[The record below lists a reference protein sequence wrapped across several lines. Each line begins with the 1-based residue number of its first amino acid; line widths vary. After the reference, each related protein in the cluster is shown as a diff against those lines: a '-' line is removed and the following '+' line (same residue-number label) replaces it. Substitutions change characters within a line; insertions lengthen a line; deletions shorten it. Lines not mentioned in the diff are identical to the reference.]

1 MQGSDAGESNRL
13 HFVKKQYK
21 NDDGRRR
28 SMQNKHAEPI
38 KTKRMLHANAIFP
51 VSENV
56 TKTRDHTTVHA
67 YSDEQV
73 KMNSFVRVIFHTQP
87 NKLTC

>member
-1 MQGSDAGESNRL
+1 
-13 HFVKKQYK
+13 
-21 NDDGRRR
+21 
-28 SMQNKHAEPI
+28 MQNKHAEPI